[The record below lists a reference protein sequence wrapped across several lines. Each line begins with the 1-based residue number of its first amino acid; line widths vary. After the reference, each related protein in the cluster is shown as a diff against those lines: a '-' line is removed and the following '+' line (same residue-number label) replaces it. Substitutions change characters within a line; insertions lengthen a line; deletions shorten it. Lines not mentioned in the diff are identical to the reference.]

1 MKPKVR
7 FKGFSGEW
15 KEIRLGEIGD
25 ICMCKRVM
33 KNETN
38 TSGPIPFYK
47 IGTFGNEADAFI
59 PEELFL
65 EYKKKYSYPRKGE
78 VLFSAAGTIGRSV
91 VFDGEPAYFQDSN
104 IVWITNSEK
113 IVSNFFLKCAY
124 SIISWNIEDGSIV
137 KRLYND
143 NIRKTSILIPTLPE
157 QTTIATFFTH
167 LDTLISSTSRRL
179 DKLRAVKAAALQTL
193 FPQEGEKEPRVR
205 FKGFCGEWTSQF
217 ASEVFSPIKNNSLS
231 RADLSAS
238 GEVMNIHYGDI
249 LIKFGEC
256 VSPNIDGVPYV
267 RDNSIGQSLLEKC
280 ALKNGDVIFADAA
293 EDNTVGTCTELVANK
308 EDKVVS
314 GLHTIACR
322 PSFRFADKYLGY
334 HLNSPVFHDQLLPYI
349 QGSKISSISRKVIN
363 NTIIRFPSLPEQTA
377 IANYFTHLDDLIAS
391 TSRRLDKLR
400 AVKAACMEGM
410 FV

>member
-124 SIISWNIEDGSIV
+124 SIISWNIEDGGIV

-179 DKLRAVKAAALQTL
+179 EKLRAVKAAALQTL

-205 FKGFCGEWTSQF
+205 FKGFCGEWVKVQLGDIATFSKGHGYSKNDIIKTGTPIILYGSLYTKYQF
-217 ASEVFSPIKNNSLS
+217 AINGVNTFAKLAPGSVLSEGNEVVIP
-231 RADLSAS
+231 AS
-238 GEVMNIHYGDI
+238 GETTEDIARASAVLKPNVIIGGDLNVLSFDLTKFSTPFIALIITNGTAHYTLSKSAQG
-249 LIKFGEC
+249 K
-256 VSPNIDGVPYV
+256 
-267 RDNSIGQSLLEKC
+267 
-280 ALKNGDVIFADAA
+280 
-293 EDNTVGTCTELVANK
+293 TVV
-308 EDKVVS
+308 
-314 GLHTIACR
+314 
-322 PSFRFADKYLGY
+322 
-334 HLNSPVFHDQLLPYI
+334 HLNNGEI
-349 QGSKISSISRKVIN
+349 RKASIYL
-363 NTIIRFPSLPEQTA
+363 PSLPEQTA

-400 AVKAACMEGM
+400 AVKSACLEGM